1 MLSPVVLS
9 SHACRPPP
17 LVCCTSALFSSWFKP
32 GAIVLDV
39 GTNAV
44 DDATKKAGYRL
55 VGDVEFDAARAAGNV
70 RAMTPVP
77 GGVGPM
83 TVTMLLRNTI
93 SAFTHQIAQRTAA
106 AAAAA
111 ASAQ

>member
-1 MLSPVVLS
+1 M
-9 SHACRPPP
+9 
-17 LVCCTSALFSSWFKP
+17 
-32 GAIVLDV
+32 DV

-55 VGDVEFDAARAAGNV
+55 VGDCEYDAAIAAGNV
-70 RAMTPVP
+70 KAMTKVP

-93 SAFTHQIAQRTAA
+93 TAFNAQQAA
-106 AAAAA
+106 KK
-111 ASAQ
+111 Q

>member
-1 MLSPVVLS
+1 MKNS
-9 SHACRPPP
+9 SGSVWLIFNENIIAFT
-17 LVCCTSALFSSWFKP
+17 VSNFFFLFRTWFKK

-44 DDATKKAGYRL
+44 DDATKKAGYKL
-55 VGDVEFDAARAAGNV
+55 VGDCEFEVARAAGNV
-70 RAMTPVP
+70 KAMTPVP

-93 SAFTHQIAQRTAA
+93 TAFKKQTGKQ
-106 AAAAA
+106 
-111 ASAQ
+111 

>member
-1 MLSPVVLS
+1 MHILCLDSFLCSFCFLP
-9 SHACRPPP
+9 
-17 LVCCTSALFSSWFKP
+17 FSSWFKA

-93 SAFTHQIAQRTAA
+93 SAFKHQIAQRTAA
-106 AAAAA
+106 APAATT
-111 ASAQ
+111 Q